1 MCRNFLIRTVVHLLA
16 GGVLLHAGAAL
27 AEQPQNAA
35 SSALTATDPEAAA
48 CAALTGFTLGDGSSV
63 VAATA
68 VPAGSLRISNHITLP
83 NLPAF
88 CRVQGISK
96 PTADSNIHF
105 EVWLPRSS
113 AWNQRFL
120 STGEGGFAGAIQ
132 YGRAGSDG
140 ALDENLRRGF
150 ATASTDTGHEAAD
163 TNFAIGHPERAIDY
177 LRRAKHVTTVA
188 AKEIIARYYGRSPA
202 YSYFSSCS
210 NGGRQG
216 LLEAQLYPDDFDGVI
231 VGAPWVL
238 QSRSTISHLWM
249 RQMLSQP
256 GAAIPAE
263 KLPMVHAAVL
273 KACDG
278 DDGLVDGVINNPPT
292 CRFKPKSLQCKAG
305 DTPDCLTAAK
315 VASLTNI
322 YRGPRDPRDG
332 SSLFPGFAMG
342 RETNTFGHPDT
353 VAGLPAG
360 FITNFVHQ
368 DPNWDWR
375 TFDIKKDMAATLAA
389 GRIGD
394 AASTDYNA
402 AKRRGVKIIQY
413 HGWSDPGIQ
422 PGNSIRYY
430 QAVAKANG
438 GLTKTES
445 FYRLFMVPGMG
456 HCAGDVGASNF
467 GGVGQQ
473 LPPVRDP
480 SHDLV
485 TAMEAWVEHGIAPS
499 EFIATKYASSDPAAT
514 TVKFQRRLCMYP
526 AVAKY
531 KGAGDPNDVASF
543 VCMKEALPRSP

>member
-1 MCRNFLIRTVVHLLA
+1 MIRNLA
-16 GGVLLHAGAAL
+16 YVFVIGAVFHAGIAFAAEPRDGTSPGA
-27 AEQPQNAA
+27 AE
-35 SSALTATDPEAAA
+35 PEAAN
-48 CAALTGFTLGDGSSV
+48 CAALTGLSLGGGASV
-63 VAATA
+63 VVASA
-68 VPAGSLRISNHITLP
+68 VPPGSLQVSDHITVP

-88 CRVQGISK
+88 CRVQGISR

-105 EVWLPRSS
+105 EVWLPLPA

-120 STGEGGFAGAIQ
+120 STGEGGFAGQIQ

-163 TNFAIGHPERAIDY
+163 INFAIGHPERAIDY
-177 LRRAKHVTTVA
+177 FSRAKHVTTVA
-188 AKEIIARYYGRSPA
+188 AKEIITRYYGRAPVH
-202 YSYFSSCS
+202 SYFSSCS

-216 LLEAQLYPDDFDGVI
+216 LLEAQLYPDDFDGLI
-231 VGAPWVL
+231 IGAPWVL
-238 QSRSTISHLWM
+238 QSRSTIAHLWM
-249 RQMLSQP
+249 RNLLNAP

-273 KACDG
+273 KACDAN
-278 DDGLVDGVINNPPT
+278 DGLVDGVINDPPA
-292 CRFKPKSLQCKAG
+292 CRFNPKSLQCRGG
-305 DTPDCLTAAK
+305 DGPDCLTAAQVDSMIK
-315 VASLTNI
+315 I
-322 YRGPRDPRDG
+322 YQGPRDPRDG
-332 SSLFPGFAMG
+332 SSIFAGFAMG
-342 RETNTFGHPDT
+342 RETAAFGRPDT

-360 FITNFVHQ
+360 YITNFVHQ

-375 TFDIKKDMAATLAA
+375 TFDIEKDMAATLAA
-389 GRIGD
+389 GRVGD
-394 AASTDYNA
+394 AGSTDYEA
-402 AKRRGVKIIQY
+402 AKRRGVRIIQY

-438 GLTKTES
+438 GLAKTEG

-473 LPPVRDP
+473 LPPVRDDA
-480 SHDLV
+480 HDVV
-485 TAMEAWVEHGIAPS
+485 TALEDWVEHGVAPT
-499 EFIATKYASSDPAAT
+499 EFIATKYVSPDPAAT
-514 TVKFQRRLCMYP
+514 AVQFQRRLCMYP

-531 KGAGDPNDVASF
+531 AGAGDPDDAASF
-543 VCMKEALPRSP
+543 VCVKEAAADTRR